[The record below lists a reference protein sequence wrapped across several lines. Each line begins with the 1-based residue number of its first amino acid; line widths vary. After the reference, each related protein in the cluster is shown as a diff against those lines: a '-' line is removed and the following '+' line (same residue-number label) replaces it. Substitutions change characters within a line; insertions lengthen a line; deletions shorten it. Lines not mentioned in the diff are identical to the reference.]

1 MYYRRD
7 NDYSANDTE
16 EIRKKK
22 EEERIKYLLDPWQKK
37 SVITE
42 MIDSP
47 MHLKKTN
54 NYVIAKKKKEE
65 EN

>member
-37 SVITE
+37 SV
-42 MIDSP
+42 MKC
-47 MHLKKTN
+47 LKSQK
-54 NYVIAKKKKEE
+54 
-65 EN
+65 